1 MSTRKLTLLLA
12 LFILVSLL
20 AVPTAAQA
28 RPAAATVNPAFPRLG
43 MWWPNPWEQPLSDIA
58 RYDWVILGNEPSFI
72 DPLKAIN
79 PNLLLLN
86 STNACELDFDPTDPA
101 SRAYMSSIPAEWFL
115 TQVGTM
121 LRTAVNATQTVLPVQ
136 ALTVSDGVTSYDLF
150 VAGDAAVIGGES
162 VYVQAVDKV
171 NLTITVQRGYVR
183 QASAHAAGTRIA
195 AHVSF
200 WPQSWVMNL
209 STLSP
214 KATVDPLIGPES
226 WGDYNARVGADRIS
240 DPRWDGILVDRSDG
254 NESWLVG
261 NSTARTLDPN
271 QSNTLPANYSNFDQ
285 TWNTGLYQYEASLRG
300 LVGPDKIIFTNWGAP
315 NYALLNGNNFEGFPT
330 DSGGSYSNTWHTTVF
345 GPWAAS
351 GSYMEWLDNSGKP
364 NLSMVETYEDD
375 SGADP
380 NGDGTYDNPCI
391 KPGFVPNYKKMRF
404 GLGTALLGDGY
415 YSYEINT
422 NGHGSLC
429 LLWFDEYDNAGAGRG
444 YLGYPTGAA
453 TRAFDSLPTS
463 DLLLTTG
470 GFESDAALDAWSA
483 WADTGYAMTTQRDTL
498 NPHTGTSA
506 VKLNVTQAAGIDWQA
521 SFSYEPLTL
530 TQGQDYTLTFWARA
544 DKVRPLSMWAQQ
556 NHDPWETWQDFGQVQ
571 IGTTW
576 QQYSISATATGS
588 DTTAFLAF
596 GLGATTGQ
604 VWLDD
609 VQLQVGSQEVWRR
622 DYDHGIVLV
631 NASGNPVNIPLEKGY
646 FKIRG
651 SQVPS
656 INNGA
661 YVTQVTLAGR
671 DAVILLDAGLFADV
685 HPTHWAKSW
694 IERLYNAS
702 VTGGC
707 GTSPLIYCPEV
718 SVTRDQMAV
727 FILRGLHGNTYTP
740 PSATGTTFGDVPAGY
755 WSAAWIEALADEGIT
770 GGCGNGNYCPTQ
782 AVTRAQ
788 MAVFL
793 LRVEH
798 GNTYTPPTASGA
810 QFSDVPATYWSAA
823 WIEQLAAESIT
834 GGCGGGKF
842 CPNAPVTRAQMAV
855 FLVKTFGLP

>member
-1 MSTRKLTLLLA
+1 
-12 LFILVSLL
+12 
-20 AVPTAAQA
+20 
-28 RPAAATVNPAFPRLG
+28 
-43 MWWPNPWEQPLSDIA
+43 MWWPNPWEQSLDDIA
-58 RYDWVILGNEPSFI
+58 RYDWVILGDWSAEFI
-72 DPLKAIN
+72 DPLKARN
-79 PNLLLLN
+79 PDILLLN
-86 STNACELDFDPTDPA
+86 STNACELGFDPDDPA

-115 TQVGTM
+115 TQVGTT
-121 LRTAVNATQTVLPVQ
+121 LRAAVDATQTVLPVQ
-136 ALTVSDGVTSYDLF
+136 ALTVSNGTTTYELF
-150 VAGDAAVIGGES
+150 VPGDAALIDGES
-162 VYVQAVDKV
+162 VYVQAVDKL
-171 NLTITVQRGYVR
+171 NRTLTVQRGYVR

-200 WPQSWVMNL
+200 WPQSWLMNL

-214 KATVDPLIGPES
+214 MGTFDPLIGPER
-226 WGDYNARVGADRIS
+226 WGEYNARIGAESLS
-240 DPRWDGILVDRSDG
+240 DSRWSGILIDRSDG

-271 QSNTLPANYSNFDQ
+271 QSNTLPVNYSAFDQ
-285 TWNTGLYQYEASLRG
+285 TWNDGLYQYEDNLRS
-300 LVGPDKIIFTNWGAP
+300 LVGPDRIIFTNWGAP
-315 NYALLNGNNFEGFPT
+315 NYALLNGNNFEGFPK
-330 DSGGSYSNTWHTTVF
+330 DDGNSYGNAWHTTVF
-345 GPWAAS
+345 GPWPES
-351 GSYMEWLDNSGKP
+351 GSYFEWLQNSGTP
-364 NLSMVETYEDD
+364 NLSMIETYEDD

-444 YLGYPTGAA
+444 YLGYPADAA
-453 TRAFDSLPTS
+453 THALDSLPTP
-463 DLLLTTG
+463 DLLLATG
-470 GFESDAALDAWSA
+470 GFESQADLDAWSA
-483 WADTGYAMTTQRDTL
+483 WADTGYTL
-498 NPHTGTSA
+498 NSSLDTVNPRTGSSA
-506 VKLNVTQAAGIDWQA
+506 VRLDIPQALGTDWQA
-521 SFSYEPLTL
+521 AFSYEPLSI
-530 TQGQDYTLTFWARA
+530 TQGRDYTLTFWARA
-544 DKVRPLSMWAQQ
+544 DKVRPLSTWAQQ
-556 NHDPWETWQDFGQVQ
+556 NHDPWQQWLEFGQVQ
-571 IGTTW
+571 LGTSW
-576 QQYSISATATGS
+576 QQYTLSVPATGS

-596 GLGATTGQ
+596 GLGAATGT

-631 NASGNPVNIPLEKGY
+631 NASANPVTIPLEKGY

-656 INNGA
+656 VNNGA
-661 YVTQVTLAGR
+661 YVTRVTLPGR
-671 DAVILLDAGLFADV
+671 DALILLDAGLFADV

-694 IERLYNAS
+694 IEQLYNAG

-707 GTSPLIYCPEV
+707 GTNPLIYCPEF

-727 FILRGLHGNTYTP
+727 FILRSLHGNTYTP
-740 PSATGTTFGDVPAGY
+740 SPASGSVFGDIPADY
-755 WSAAWIEALADEGIT
+755 WSAAWIEALATEGIT
-770 GGCGNGNYCPTQ
+770 GGCGNNDYCPGLP
-782 AVTRAQ
+782 VTRAQ

-793 LRVEH
+793 LRAEH
-798 GNTYTPPTASGA
+798 GSSYTPPGATGA
-810 QFSDVPATYWSAA
+810 QFSDVPADYWAAA
-823 WIEQLAAESIT
+823 WIEALYAEGIT

-855 FLVKTFGLP
+855 FLVKAFNLP